1 MQCSRPSFDPWVRKI
16 PWRRKSLPI
25 SVFLPE
31 EFHGQRS
38 LVCYSPRGCK
48 EVYTTEWQR
57 MHTQICTHFFTS
69 MERMPFP
76 PPLRLLLVVE
86 CEGVWRTLV
95 GLALRVPALCSN
107 VSDER
112 CSWGLDLRNA
122 GIRLK
127 PYPQPESSK
136 SIPAEPP
143 PALRPKRKKWV
154 LTETPS
160 CLCVASLPQP
170 PPQQHNDNNTM
181 TTTTYSSEPGGQS
194 HFYALYIP

>member
-1 MQCSRPSFDPWVRKI
+1 MD
-16 PWRRKSLPI
+16 
-25 SVFLPE
+25 
-31 EFHGQRS
+31 
-38 LVCYSPRGCK
+38 RGALYAIVHEGA

-112 CSWGLDLRNA
+112 YSWGLDLGNA

-127 PYPQPESSK
+127 PDPQPESSK

-143 PALRPKRKKWV
+143 QPSDPRERNEYLLKHHPVCV
-154 LTETPS
+154 LHHYPN
-160 CLCVASLPQP
+160 
-170 PPQQHNDNNTM
+170 HHHNNTM
-181 TTTTYSSEPGGQS
+181 TITQWQQPLTHQNLEDNHISMPYTYSSS
-194 HFYALYIP
+194 IIFYNNHTKEELFYKWGFLDFKITANGDGTY